1 MSAER
6 APAGVDTTVPSVAR
20 MYDYYLGGK
29 DNYAVDREAAAKV
42 IEASRET
49 GTDIQVAARDN
60 RAFLGRAVRALA
72 DSGVRQFLD
81 VGAGLP
87 TQENVHQVARR
98 SAPDSRTVYVDNDP
112 MVLVHARALLAGDPR
127 TSVLAGDVRD
137 PASILDDPGLAV
149 LDLGEPVAVFFC
161 AILQFVPDDDEVAAI
176 LGAFRERLAPGSHLV
191 LSHPFYGE
199 RPDEAFDEI
208 GEVYTRSS
216 SGSFTLRT
224 RPSLQRLLAGT
235 EPLEPG
241 LVPVQSWRG
250 DREPDFTV
258 PSYLGAVA
266 RIT

>member
-20 MYDYYLGGK
+20 MYDHYLGGK
-29 DNYAVDREAAAKV
+29 DNYEVDREAAATV
-42 IEASRET
+42 IAASRES

-72 DSGVRQFLD
+72 DSGIRQFLD

-98 SAPDSRTVYVDNDP
+98 AAPDSRTVYVDNDP
-112 MVLVHARALLAGDPR
+112 MVLVHARALLADDPQ
-127 TSVLAGDVRD
+127 TTVLEGDVRD
-137 PASILDDPGLAV
+137 PASILDAPGLAV
-149 LDLGEPVAVFFC
+149 LDLDEPVAVIFC
-161 AILQFVPDDDEVAAI
+161 AILQFVPDDGEAAAI
-176 LGAFRERLAPGSHLV
+176 LAAFRERLAPGSHLV
-191 LSHPFYGE
+191 ISHPFFGE

-224 RPSLQRLLAGT
+224 RPSLDRFLAGA
-235 EPLEPG
+235 EPLDPG
-241 LVPVQSWRG
+241 LVPVQSWRTG
-250 DREPDFTV
+250 LAPDFTV

-266 RIT
+266 RFT